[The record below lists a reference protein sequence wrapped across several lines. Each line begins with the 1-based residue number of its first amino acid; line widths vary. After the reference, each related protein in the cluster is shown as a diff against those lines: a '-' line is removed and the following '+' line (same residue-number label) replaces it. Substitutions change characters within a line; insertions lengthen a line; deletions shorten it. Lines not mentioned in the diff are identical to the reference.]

1 MITSVIIGFF
11 FIFSTWLT
19 NKYNNKTILYLNLV
33 VVFFTLNNFQIVLI
47 DNVFLNS
54 NYFIRNLLIPFYGL
68 IVPAFYT
75 FVLHYLKV
83 EGKFVSYV
91 RFFLILLLVEIG
103 IRIVLFP
110 IYYTV
115 NQSYIVAKYSQIE
128 EISNA
133 FLSLF
138 LFIKAIILIFNQT
151 KLFKEITTYD
161 SIVWLKKF

>member
-83 EGKFVSYV
+83 EG
-91 RFFLILLLVEIG
+91 
-103 IRIVLFP
+103 
-110 IYYTV
+110 
-115 NQSYIVAKYSQIE
+115 
-128 EISNA
+128 
-133 FLSLF
+133 
-138 LFIKAIILIFNQT
+138 
-151 KLFKEITTYD
+151 
-161 SIVWLKKF
+161 